1 MLRPKL
7 LMESACGLV
16 PIVWMLLCLSSLSL
30 SRSTTFPAIVV
41 LLLYGFD
48 SFASNAFKLSY
59 FMHAC
64 CSCNDACTCTL
75 AFVATSYM
83 VAGRVWNGKASRFLA
98 SFSTT

>member
-48 SFASNAFKLSY
+48 SFASKAFKLSY

-64 CSCNDACTCTL
+64 RSSNDACTL
-75 AFVATSYM
+75 AVVATSYM